1 MRRGQM
7 PLSEEFNRP
16 LEFIDIEEQGYSRGF
31 SCIAGMDEV
40 GRGPLAGPVV
50 AAAVVLTR
58 GFTHPE
64 IKDSKLL
71 TAEQRETIAPV
82 IREKAVCWGI
92 GIVEVEEI
100 DRINILNAS
109 LQAMVKA
116 FRALTPP
123 PDCLL
128 IDGRETIP
136 PGWFKRG
143 KKPAGSLPQQRTI
156 VKGDQLCL
164 SIAAASILAK
174 VVRDAIMVEAD
185 KKYPQYGFAGHKGY
199 SSTAHLELLRRF
211 GPSPIHR
218 KSFAPV
224 RAVNPEYCGETIHS
238 MVGSLFEKP

>member
-1 MRRGQM
+1 MRRGQL
-7 PLSEEFNRP
+7 PLSDEFSRP
-16 LEFIDIEEQGYSRGF
+16 LEFVDIEEQGYSRGF
-31 SCIAGMDEV
+31 TCVAGLDEV

-50 AAAVVLTR
+50 AAAVILPR

-82 IREKAVCWGI
+82 IREKAVCCGI
-92 GIVEVEEI
+92 GVVHVAEI

-109 LQAMVKA
+109 LLAMVKA
-116 FRALTPP
+116 FRALKPP
-123 PDCLL
+123 PDYLL

-136 PGWFKRG
+136 PGWFKTG
-143 KKPAGSLPQQRTI
+143 NKPVGSLPQQRTI
-156 VKGDQLCL
+156 IKGDQLCI

-174 VVRDAIMVEAD
+174 VTRDEIMCVFD
-185 KKYPQYGFAGHKGY
+185 QKYPDYDFASHKGY
-199 SSTAHLELLRRF
+199 GSPVHLELPRRL

-224 RAVNPEYCGETIHS
+224 RDASPQVVEW
-238 MVGSLFEKP
+238 MAGSLFEKLK